1 MRFLRQ
7 GRHSWPRTPLGCC
20 ASPGV
25 GPRRHRGDGDVLLV
39 AADAAGVPADG
50 AGKRRRRWLAG
61 ASASR
66 GARKNPRRLPRRRPP
81 RAAGYGG
88 TEEARHGARRVR
100 GNTRVRAKRGRGSG
114 PRHRRYATTRTT
126 ASWTS
131 PSGGEEEADRLRGYG
146 ADPPRRRRAMH
157 RRILNPTREA
167 PTQLRVVFASTSV
180 SETSPR
186 DVTRTS

>member
-1 MRFLRQ
+1 MTFVRFFRR

-66 GARKNPRRLPRRRPP
+66 GARKNPRSERRPP
-81 RAAGYGG
+81 PREE

-126 ASWTS
+126 ASWMS